1 MSVNICN
8 IFRILNLD
16 GDGDIEKYLKFVGV
30 GEPFKNKWLPC
41 VRDRESWMIVS
52 PLRNST
58 PDSRLTEP
66 GLHIPRDMEQ
76 SSELCIVIVYGWQH
90 YALMRTDEINMLLFV
105 VHI

>member
-1 MSVNICN
+1 MEKGINMSVNICN
-8 IFRILNLD
+8 IFRIINLD

-58 PDSRLTEP
+58 PDSNSRSQDYIYP
-66 GLHIPRDMEQ
+66 GIW
-76 SSELCIVIVYGWQH
+76 SSHLS
-90 YALMRTDEINMLLFV
+90 FV
-105 VHI
+105 L

>member
-1 MSVNICN
+1 MEKGINMSVNICN
-8 IFRILNLD
+8 IFRIINLD

-58 PDSRLTEP
+58 PVSASRSQDYIYP
-66 GLHIPRDMEQ
+66 GIW
-76 SSELCIVIVYGWQH
+76 SSHLS
-90 YALMRTDEINMLLFV
+90 FV
-105 VHI
+105 L

>member
-1 MSVNICN
+1 MEKGINMSVNICN

-58 PDSRLTEP
+58 PDSPPHGARITYTQ
-66 GLHIPRDMEQ
+66 GYGA
-76 SSELCIVIVYGWQH
+76 VI
-90 YALMRTDEINMLLFV
+90 
-105 VHI
+105 